1 MLLEIQRQ
9 ISCGFGDTQDLLSV
23 ELKSSLLLMLIEVKQ
38 GLICV
43 VRGMESEVIP
53 PGHAA

>member
-9 ISCGFGDTQDLLSV
+9 ISCGFGNTQDLFSV
-23 ELKSSLLLMLIEVKQ
+23 EVKSSLLLMLIEVKQ

-43 VRGMESEVIP
+43 VHGMESEVTP

>member
-9 ISCGFGDTQDLLSV
+9 ISCGFGNTQDLFSV
-23 ELKSSLLLMLIEVKQ
+23 EVKSSLLLMLIEVKQ

>member
-9 ISCGFGDTQDLLSV
+9 ISCGFGGTQDLFSV